1 MTMETEQRLI
11 DDYLERLERAAHRLA
26 PEQRAELLAEIREHI
41 ESART
46 ADEITSE
53 AGLRELLDRLGEP
66 EEIVAA
72 SAGPTPTEPT
82 STGRPA
88 GMPTGQLAGPP
99 IVPPRRSLA
108 LEIWAVV
115 MLTVGSLIPIL
126 GWLVGVVL
134 LWLSPRWQVREKLLG
149 TLVVPGGIGI
159 LIHLSAFLTRS
170 CTTSYNSD
178 GSVLED
184 TCGDHPVAD
193 VVGPIVAIVVTI
205 LALVVPLVLLHLAR
219 RRRDAEVGDGVK
231 WPQP

>member
-11 DDYLERLERAAHRLA
+11 DDYLERLERAALRL
-26 PEQRAELLAEIREHI
+26 PSGQRAELLAEIREHI
-41 ESART
+41 ESARA
-46 ADEITSE
+46 ADEITGE

-72 SAGPTPTEPT
+72 SAGPTPT
-82 STGRPA
+82 
-88 GMPTGQLAGPP
+88 GQLTGPSAGPP
-99 IVPPRRSLA
+99 IASPRRSLA
-108 LEIWAVV
+108 LEIWAVA

-159 LIHLSAFLTRS
+159 LIHLSAVVTRS
-170 CTTSYNSD
+170 CTTSYNAD

-184 TCGDHPVAD
+184 TCGDHPVTD
-193 VVGPIVAIVVTI
+193 VVWPIAAVVVTI

-219 RRRDAEVGDGVK
+219 RRRDADVGEGVGEGAGLK
-231 WPQP
+231 QPIG